1 MQIISIKTTLTL
13 ILTLAFLV
21 LALIT
26 ENVLDSRLFAIVA
39 LCLGLYVSQ
48 LLADKKHLS
57 E

>member
-1 MQIISIKTTLTL
+1 MHFKSIKTTLAL
-13 ILTLAFLV
+13 MLTLAFLV

-26 ENVLDSRLFAIVA
+26 ENLLDSRLFAIVA

-48 LLADKKHLS
+48 LLADKRHLS

>member
-1 MQIISIKTTLTL
+1 M
-13 ILTLAFLV
+13 LTLAFLI
-21 LALIT
+21 LTFIT

-39 LCLGLYVSQ
+39 LCLGLYLSH